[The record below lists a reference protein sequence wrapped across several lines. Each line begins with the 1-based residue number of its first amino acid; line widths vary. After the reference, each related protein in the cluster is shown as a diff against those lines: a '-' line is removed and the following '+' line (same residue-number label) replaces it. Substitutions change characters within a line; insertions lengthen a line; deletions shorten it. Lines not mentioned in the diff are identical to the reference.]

1 MFLGQVIVHTAT
13 GLTVTVKVQV
23 AELLAQSNAV
33 QVTVVVPTLKDEPDA
48 GVQVITAGV
57 PAPFGLV
64 GRPAGQMSGQLS
76 VTVGFA

>member
-13 GLTVTVKVQV
+13 ALTVTVNVQV

-48 GVQVITAGV
+48 GVQLITAEQV
-57 PAPFGLV
+57 
-64 GRPAGQMSGQLS
+64 SGQLS

>member
-13 GLTVTVKVQV
+13 GLTVTVNVQV

-48 GVQVITAGV
+48 GVQLITAEQV
-57 PAPFGLV
+57 
-64 GRPAGQMSGQLS
+64 SGQLS